1 MTDWIGAAEAAQRLG
16 IKQASLY
23 AYVSRGVLSRRR
35 EADGRASMFDADE
48 VDELA
53 RKGRPRRSGGGR
65 TEILIESALTEI
77 TSTTQRY
84 RGYDATDLALRCSF
98 EDVAMLL
105 WTGSLPAGSPAAA
118 GAGLRFGEA
127 AGLTAPRGAGV
138 AAERGSDWQATAEAL
153 AAGRAAQ
160 AALPAGT
167 LPLERLQVIVPAL
180 AATDQFRL
188 HLDLPAVVQAGKA
201 LVAGMAGALPDAR
214 STPGPPSAGLSGS
227 GSPGSGS
234 SGSGLPGSGSSGS
247 GSPGTGSTTAGS
259 SGTDSTTA
267 SSSGTES
274 TTAGSPGSGSAGSGS
289 SGADPAGPVV
299 AVAARLAPKLCA
311 GPVPPGLVRV
321 LNAALVLVADHELA
335 ASTLA
340 ARVAASMRADPYAVV
355 ATGLGAMGGALH
367 GGAELGAELMLG
379 SASSPADAP
388 RVVGDLLRRGEKL
401 PGFGHFVYQDGD
413 PRANLLLRLIS
424 EFAPDSPQLAIAQA
438 VTDEA
443 RQRALPEPNIEFAL
457 AVLARVAGMIRGSG
471 EAIFATGRTAGWLAH
486 ALEEYE
492 RNIPIRP
499 RSIYTGPT
507 AMS

>member
-1 MTDWIGAAEAAQRLG
+1 VDRVVAGRPKWPARGTGPARTGLAAEA
-16 IKQASLY
+16 
-23 AYVSRGVLSRRR
+23 
-35 EADGRASMFDADE
+35 
-48 VDELA
+48 
-53 RKGRPRRSGGGR
+53 
-65 TEILIESALTEI
+65 
-77 TSTTQRY
+77 
-84 RGYDATDLALRCSF
+84 
-98 EDVAMLL
+98 
-105 WTGSLPAGSPAAA
+105 TGAAA
-118 GAGLRFGEA
+118 GTGPA
-127 AGLTAPRGAGV
+127 AGGTGLAAGG
-138 AAERGSDWQATAEAL
+138 GSDWQATAEAL

-180 AATDQFRL
+180 AATDPFRL
-188 HLDLPAVVQAGKA
+188 HLDVPAVVQAGKA
-201 LVAGMAGALPDAR
+201 LVAGMAGALPEAR
-214 STPGPPSAGLSGS
+214 PAPASSGPASSGTASSGPGSSS
-227 GSPGSGS
+227 GSPTQGS
-234 SGSGLPGSGSSGS
+234 SGSG
-247 GSPGTGSTTAGS
+247 A
-259 SGTDSTTA
+259 
-267 SSSGTES
+267 
-274 TTAGSPGSGSAGSGS
+274 
-289 SGADPAGPVV
+289 SGADPSGPGV

-311 GPVPPGLVRV
+311 GSVPTGLLRV

-367 GGAELGAELMLG
+367 GGAALGAELMLG

-401 PGFGHFVYQDGD
+401 PGFGHFVYKDGD

-424 EFAPDSPQLAIAQA
+424 EFAPDAPELAIAQA

-443 RQRALPEPNIEFAL
+443 RRRALPEPNIEFAL
-457 AVLARVAGMIRGSG
+457 AVLAVVAGMIRGSG

-499 RSIYTGPT
+499 RSVYTGPVAAT
-507 AMS
+507 